1 MLIYI
6 RNLRSK
12 LTPPTG
18 ANPLVLILSWL
29 LMGLVF
35 IMAIGLGLLFL
46 LVGWILLLPLMW
58 RRRRE
63 IKQFWHFNRAAKQAA
78 QAAQQSARQNSSAS
92 QSSNSPASGRVIEGE
107 FRDTSER

>member
-1 MLIYI
+1 MYI
-6 RNLRSK
+6 RSMRSK
-12 LTPPTG
+12 LTPAAG
-18 ANPLVLILSWL
+18 ANPLLLILSWL

-63 IKQFWHFNRAAKQAA
+63 IKQFWQLNRAAKQAA
-78 QAAQQSARQNSSAS
+78 QAAQQSARPSANQS
-92 QSSNSPASGRVIEGE
+92 QSSRNPQSGRVIEGE
-107 FRDTSER
+107 YRDTSER

>member
-18 ANPLVLILSWL
+18 ANPLVLLVSWL
-29 LMGLVF
+29 LMGLLF

-63 IKQFWHFNRAAKQAA
+63 IKQFWQVNRAAKRAA
-78 QAAQQSARQNSSAS
+78 QAAQQSARHSTAS
-92 QSSNSPASGRVIEGE
+92 PHSQRDHASGRVIEGE